1 MTNDMKKSL
10 EEIKFTFI
18 ENVKA
23 VDKLINFDR
32 DIQDLAIQQIEELS
46 DRLKNTK
53 NITNEQ
59 LNGERTLQ
67 MLRQIRKNDSLRS
80 RYKTIFNQAVVLLV
94 SYFGSTIGD
103 VFRYCVI
110 KVITDRQPQKL
121 LEEDLRVS
129 IKDICDAMDSFP
141 DDLGDLFISKKD
153 ISFQDMKSIYRTFN
167 DYIGVRINKDNNVN
181 NIILGQACRHSIVHA
196 GARIDKKLISQVSGA
211 MPREI
216 KLSLVENKQIEFSPD
231 EINILADSM
240 KNYLDV
246 LIKSIREK

>member
-1 MTNDMKKSL
+1 MKKSL
-10 EEIKFTFI
+10 EEIKCTFI

-46 DRLKNTK
+46 DKLRKSK
-53 NITNEQ
+53 DITNEQ

-67 MLRQIRKNDSLRS
+67 MLRQIRENDSLRS

-94 SYFGSTIGD
+94 SYFGSTISD

-110 KVITDRQPQKL
+110 KVITDRQPKKL

-129 IKDICDAMDSFP
+129 IKDICDVMSSFP

-153 ISFQDMKSIYRTFN
+153 ISFQDMKSISRTFKE
-167 DYIGVRINKDNNVN
+167 YIEVKINKDNNVN

-196 GARIDKKLISQVSGA
+196 GARIDKKLINQVSGA
-211 MPREI
+211 IPREI
-216 KLSLVENKQIEFSPD
+216 KLDLVENKLIEFSPD

-240 KNYLDV
+240 KNYLEG
-246 LIKSIREK
+246 LIKSINEK